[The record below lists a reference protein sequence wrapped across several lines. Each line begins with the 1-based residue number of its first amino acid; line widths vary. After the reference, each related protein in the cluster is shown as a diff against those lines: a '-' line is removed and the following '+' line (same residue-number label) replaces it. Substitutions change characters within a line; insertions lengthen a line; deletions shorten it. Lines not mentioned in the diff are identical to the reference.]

1 MRIGSTPICISVHRF
16 VSLLCLRSTLRLFQF
31 WIFLFWIFHRCDPMP
46 NLKKFCHSLRHL
58 MVSHFFSSLK
68 SISKQ
73 ALRLFDLILSKTRF
87 SSHITFISRCLHG
100 KVIPHGFRSSFN
112 PLRFNLPAFHRR
124 FSHSISEACS
134 SHSRRLMRMII
145 KALSIHVQHIDENIS
160 QCIIFLSQVCPPILL
175 SDIIDKIRV
184 LNSKLHSFLLN
195 KNKNTVIL
203 VPGADPDCREC
214 R

>member
-1 MRIGSTPICISVHRF
+1 
-16 VSLLCLRSTLRLFQF
+16 
-31 WIFLFWIFHRCDPMP
+31 MP
-46 NLKKFCHSLRHL
+46 CHSLRHE
-58 MVSHFFSSLK
+58 MVSHLFPFLT
-68 SISKQ
+68 SISKL

-134 SHSRRLMRMII
+134 SHSRRLMRMTI
-145 KALSIHVQHIDENIS
+145 KSMSIHVQHINENIS
-160 QCIIFLSQVCPPILL
+160 QCKIFLSQVCPPILL

-184 LNSKLHSFLLN
+184 LNSKLHSFLKDVSSL
-195 KNKNTVIL
+195 
-203 VPGADPDCREC
+203 
-214 R
+214 